1 MTLLLTCEAE
11 FDEDEGSEDGLSFDF
26 RVDCKI

>member
-1 MTLLLTCEAE
+1 MTLLLTCEVAL
-11 FDEDEGSEDGLSFDF
+11 DEDEGSEDGPSLDF